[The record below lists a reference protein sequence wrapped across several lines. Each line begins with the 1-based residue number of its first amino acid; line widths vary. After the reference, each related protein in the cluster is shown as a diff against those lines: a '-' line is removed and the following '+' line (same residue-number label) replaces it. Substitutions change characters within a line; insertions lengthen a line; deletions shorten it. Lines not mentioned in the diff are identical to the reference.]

1 MFMETE
7 TQSVLPKAKPG
18 RVRSRIMAGLAL
30 VIPIWITTTL
40 AMIVFRLMRDASL
53 WLVEAWLA
61 GYGEQVLQ
69 RWKLTPEIIAAQGID
84 AFPLSIRVVISI
96 LAVILTV
103 LILYAL
109 GTITTHVL
117 FKRLVVLGE
126 RVVHRV
132 PLIGI
137 VYQAS
142 KQVVETFAS
151 EGGQAF
157 RKVVLVPY
165 PHPGML
171 TFGFVTN
178 ETTSLVTGERLYSV
192 FVPTV
197 PNPTTGFVFVV
208 RTTDVHEL
216 DWPVEEAIKVI
227 MSGGVMMPAKIS
239 RFLELAAAATNDSRT
254 KPKDVIAGSSH
265 EL

>member
-1 MFMETE
+1 METE
-7 TQSVLPKAKPG
+7 SESVLPKPRPS

-30 VIPIWITTTL
+30 VIPIWITTAL
-40 AMIVFRLMRDASL
+40 ALFVFRLMRDASL
-53 WLVEAWLA
+53 WLVEAWLT
-61 GYGEQVLQ
+61 GYGEQVLE
-69 RWKLTPEIIAAQGID
+69 RWKLTPEVIAAQGID
-84 AFPLSIRVVISI
+84 AFPLSIRIVISI
-96 LAVILTV
+96 AAVILTV

-126 RVVHRV
+126 RVVHRM

-142 KQVVETFAS
+142 KQVVETFTS

-165 PHPGML
+165 PHKGML

-178 ETTSLVTGERLYSV
+178 ETASPDTGEKLYSV

-208 RTTDVHEL
+208 RTADVHEL

-239 RFLELAAAATNDSRT
+239 RFLELATTAAEKLNPEPEPA
-254 KPKDVIAGSSH
+254 IAGKSSAP
-265 EL
+265 